1 MFNQPSD
8 DGRTMLKLKLNLFSF
23 LVLQVLI
30 YSSGEIYSQEV
41 NIVPYLKDIENGNVV
56 QAKEALSDLKLK
68 YPDDP
73 SVMFLDGVLKENGQ
87 EAIVIYQN
95 IVDSYPKSKYADASL
110 YRIFSYYYAL
120 GLYDTA
126 REKLKQLKSNYPESP
141 YIQVADQN
149 LSLLEK
155 TDVRKIE
162 SKIEE
167 SKTVSEENF
176 KWTIQAGAFTNLE
189 NASNLM
195 SEFEESG
202 IYTEMV
208 DKVVGGT
215 TFHVVY
221 AGKFVKL
228 EDAESFLQV
237 VNSKYKVN
245 GTIVSIPSK

>member
-1 MFNQPSD
+1 
-8 DGRTMLKLKLNLFSF
+8 MLKLKLKLFSF
-23 LVLQVLI
+23 LVLQILFH
-30 YSSGEIYSQEV
+30 SSLELYSQEV

-56 QAKEALSDLKLK
+56 QAKEALSDLKSK
-68 YPDDP
+68 YTNDP

-95 IVDSYPKSKYADASL
+95 IVDNYPKSKYADASL

-126 REKLKQLKSNYPESP
+126 REKLKQLKSKYPESP

-149 LSLLEK
+149 LSLLENSNKEETEQK
-155 TDVRKIE
+155 TEKP
-162 SKIEE
+162 
-167 SKTVSEENF
+167 KTVSEENY

-195 SEFEESG
+195 NEFEENG
-202 IYTEMV
+202 IYTEMA

-228 EDAESFLQV
+228 EDAESFLKV
-237 VNSKYKVN
+237 VNSKYNVN
-245 GTIVSIPSK
+245 GSVISIPSK

>member
-1 MFNQPSD
+1 
-8 DGRTMLKLKLNLFSF
+8 MLKLKLKLLSF
-23 LVLQVLI
+23 LILQVLI
-30 YSSGEIYSQEV
+30 HSSGEIYSQEV

-56 QAKEALSDLKLK
+56 KAKEALSDLKSK
-68 YPDDP
+68 HPEDP

-95 IVDSYPKSKYADASL
+95 IVDNYPKSKYADASL

-126 REKLKQLKSNYPESP
+126 RQKLKQLKSVYPDSP

-155 TDVRKIE
+155 SNQEETEQKT
-162 SKIEE
+162 KE
-167 SKTVSEENF
+167 SKTVSQENY

-189 NASNLM
+189 NANKLL
-195 SEFEESG
+195 SEFEENG
-202 IYTEMV
+202 IYTEMA

-228 EDAESFLQV
+228 EDAESFLKV
-237 VNSKYKVN
+237 VNSKYNVS
-245 GTIVSIPSK
+245 GSVISIPSK

>member
-1 MFNQPSD
+1 
-8 DGRTMLKLKLNLFSF
+8 MLKLKIQFYSF
-23 LVLQVLI
+23 LIFQILI
-30 YSSGEIYSQEV
+30 HFSGEIYSQEV

-68 YPDDP
+68 NPEDP

-95 IVDSYPKSKYADASL
+95 VVENYPKSKYADASL

-126 REKLKQLKSNYPESP
+126 REKLKQLKSNYPDSP

-149 LSLLEK
+149 LSLLGK
-155 TDVRKIE
+155 TDVKKTE
-162 SKIEE
+162 SKIEG

-189 NASNLM
+189 NASNLV
-195 SEFEESG
+195 SEFEENG
-202 IYTEMV
+202 IYSEMAN
-208 DKVVGGT
+208 KVVGGT

-228 EDAESFLQV
+228 EDAESFLNV

-245 GTIVSIPSK
+245 GTVVSILSK

>member
-1 MFNQPSD
+1 
-8 DGRTMLKLKLNLFSF
+8 MLNFKLKLFSF
-23 LVLQVLI
+23 LVIIVALN
-30 YSSGEIYSQEV
+30 SFGNIYSQEV
-41 NIVPYLKDIENGNVV
+41 NIVPYLKDIENGNIPE
-56 QAKEALSDLKLK
+56 AKEALSELKSK
-68 YPDDP
+68 HPDDP

-95 IVDSYPKSKYADASL
+95 VVDNYPESKYADASL

-126 REKLKQLKSNYPESP
+126 REKLRQLKSDYPSSP

-155 TDVRKIE
+155 KDARDTE
-162 SKIEE
+162 TKIEE
-167 SKTVSEENF
+167 PKTVVSENNNY
-176 KWTIQAGAFTNLE
+176 TIQAGAFTNLD
-189 NASNLM
+189 NAKKLM
-195 SEFEESG
+195 DEFEEAG
-202 IYTEMV
+202 IYTQLS

-221 AGKFVKL
+221 AGKFEKY

-237 VNSKYKVN
+237 VNSKYKIN
-245 GTIVSIPSK
+245 GSIVSNPVNQK